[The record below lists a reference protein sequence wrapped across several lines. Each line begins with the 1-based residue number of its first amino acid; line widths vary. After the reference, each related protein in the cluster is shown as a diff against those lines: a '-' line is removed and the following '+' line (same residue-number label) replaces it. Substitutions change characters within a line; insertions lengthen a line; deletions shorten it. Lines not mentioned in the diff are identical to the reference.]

1 VHPTAVISM
10 DADYAGCS
18 RMQYSRGLERER
30 RLKDRCQAQGKQFM
44 AE

>member
-1 VHPTAVISM
+1 M

-18 RMQYSRGLERER
+18 SLWMQYSRGLERER